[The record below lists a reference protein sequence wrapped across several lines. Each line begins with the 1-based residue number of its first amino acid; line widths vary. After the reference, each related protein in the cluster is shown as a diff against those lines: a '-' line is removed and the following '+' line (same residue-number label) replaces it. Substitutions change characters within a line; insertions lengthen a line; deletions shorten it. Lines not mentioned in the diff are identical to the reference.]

1 MSDSIRLN
9 FRSINMNVRKLA
21 AGFACFIMLSLQ
33 PAFATIITSE
43 TTNVSGNTWES
54 VYTITNDTADEI
66 YWFAIFFDAGE
77 YANIVYVPSIEF
89 ADWDVFG
96 VDPFFTDAGFV
107 DAFAN
112 VAGISVGGFISN
124 FIVRYDY
131 FGSSAPSVQKF
142 VVYDPDLLDPVV
154 IESVEFQTNVVS
166 TPSTLLL
173 FGLSVLAFCGFRKAR
188 V

>member
-1 MSDSIRLN
+1 
-9 FRSINMNVRKLA
+9 MNVRKLA
-21 AGFACFIMLSLQ
+21 TGFVCFIMLSLQ

-43 TTNVSGNTWES
+43 TTNISGDTWES

-66 YWFAIFFDAGE
+66 FWFAIFFDAIE

-89 ADWDVFG
+89 ADWDVIG
-96 VDPFFTDAGFV
+96 VDPFITDAGFV
-107 DAFAN
+107 DALAN
-112 VAGISVGGFISN
+112 AAGISVGGFISN

-131 FGSSAPSVQKF
+131 SRSSAPSVQEF
-142 VVYDPDLLDPVV
+142 VVYDLNSADPFDDFELGEVQISIV
-154 IESVEFQTNVVS
+154 STPNVVS

-173 FGLSVLAFCGFRKAR
+173 FGLSALAFCGFRKAR